1 MAKGACV
8 GEMAL
13 LDREPRSA
21 DVTTV
26 DSTTLLKIEQ
36 DAFYEV
42 LSRNQELMLGMI
54 RLLTSRLRA
63 ANASL
68 SAAADG

>member
-1 MAKGACV
+1 
-8 GEMAL
+8 
-13 LDREPRSA
+13 
-21 DVTTV
+21 
-26 DSTTLLKIEQ
+26 LKIEQ

-68 SAAADG
+68 SAAAGG